1 MLPGALVRPGARR
14 AHFSRGIFDGPSGS
28 VCGNG
33 RLESCGFI
41 RCCRPRFE
49 WAGLGQSSLLERL
62 AERVEFKAQVLG
74 DFSSAPTSP
83 QQLLCLGGDLR
94 RHHRSAACRT
104 RRVERFHAPGAILVD
119 AANDALLGDAEG
131 SHDIHL
137 AAGTLADQLGSE
149 HPKRLAVGL
158 GVMKDWL
165 SAAEVCP

>member
-1 MLPGALVRPGARR
+1 M
-14 AHFSRGIFDGPSGS
+14 
-28 VCGNG
+28 
-33 RLESCGFI
+33 I

-83 QQLLCLGGDLR
+83 QQLLYLGGDLR

-119 AANDALLGDAEG
+119 AANDALLRDAEG
-131 SHDIHL
+131 AHDIYL

-149 HPKRLAVGL
+149 HPKRVAVGL

-165 SAAEVCP
+165 SAAEICPLAILRTTLIKSLMRVAPSAMSGNNAWGMVPSSW